1 MKLKQLASSCLFAQA
16 TIDIT
21 AALMGCTLA
30 AFTAAC
36 WWQRGGRRSDTPAAF
51 EQEDL
56 TMHFVK
62 TASGL

>member
-1 MKLKQLASSCLFAQA
+1 MKLKQLASSCLFV
-16 TIDIT
+16 IDIT

-56 TMHFVK
+56 TMQFVK